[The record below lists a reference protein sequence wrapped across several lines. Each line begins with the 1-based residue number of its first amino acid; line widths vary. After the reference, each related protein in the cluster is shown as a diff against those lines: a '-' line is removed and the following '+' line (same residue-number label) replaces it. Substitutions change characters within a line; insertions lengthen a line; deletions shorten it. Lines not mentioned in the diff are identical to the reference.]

1 MTGLHAHRRLLAW
14 HLLGEAAEEVR
25 AYLRAFVLRRFL
37 LASQLL
43 NQDLVGAIHH
53 VSSGGDLLI
62 FQIEMY
68 AVGAGSKAG

>member
-25 AYLRAFVLRRFL
+25 AYLRAFVLL
-37 LASQLL
+37 LAFQLRL
-43 NQDLVGAIHH
+43 DQDLVGAIHH